1 MGGRVSEIGM
11 SIFPKYLF
19 TSFEEANFHST
30 GRSGAQKHRQQA
42 RPQGWPLA
50 TGHEE
55 TDTFI

>member
-1 MGGRVSEIGM
+1 M